1 MQVVIQIPFG
11 LPPPRSW
18 PKGQLL
24 GLGSLVVLSAY
35 RVEYGYAA
43 LVLYNTIMTIYT
55 GILSLTPLSPLATLS
70 ALVGPATKHSMLTTH
85 QILGTGPNAT
95 L

>member
-1 MQVVIQIPFG
+1 MQVVIRMPFG

-18 PKGQLL
+18 PKWQLL
-24 GLGSLVVLSAY
+24 GSVSLVILFAY
-35 RVEYGYAA
+35 RFAYGYAA

-55 GILSLTPLSPLATLS
+55 GYLSLPPLIAPATRS
-70 ALVGPATKHSMLTTH
+70 ALVGPAIKYNMLTTH
-85 QILGTGPNAT
+85 QILGTCPNAT